1 LRHSSPFDNARVNRV
16 RDRGEDGDDHDDDQQ
31 FDQRESARE
40 ILGHLIVRLKRH
52 NMGLDREV
60 EANSGWKIA

>member
-1 LRHSSPFDNARVNRV
+1 MKGVNRV
-16 RDRGEDGDDHDDDQQ
+16 RDRGEDGDDHDDHQQ

-40 ILGHLIVRLKRH
+40 ISSHSIVGLKRH
-52 NMGLDREV
+52 NTGFRSEV